1 MKMDT
6 LNIRLFEKAL
16 AGLYGSDAER
26 QKARWLDAISEFEK
40 LFGAERELALFSAP
54 GRTEIGGNHTDHQ
67 HGRVLAAGVNLDVIG
82 VASLNSDGVIRIK
95 SAGFKQDSVRVD
107 ELEPRENERE
117 KACSLI
123 RGMAS
128 GFASMGYAPGG
139 FDMYTTSEVLKGSG
153 LSSSAAFEMIVGA
166 AMNSFFA
173 GGALSAMD
181 IAKLGQK
188 AENNFFGKPSGLM
201 DQAAS
206 ASGGFIRIDFGNIE
220 APDVE
225 KLDFDLSATGYTLC
239 IVDTGG
245 SHADLTNEYAAIP
258 GEMKQIAAH
267 YGATVLREVDPAA
280 FRRDIPE
287 LRREFGDRA
296 VLRACHFFAE
306 NERVLKQANALKSGD
321 FELFLRLVNESG
333 NSSFKYL
340 QNVFCCAAPQ
350 EQGLSL
356 ALSESERVLS
366 GRGACRVHG
375 GGFGGTIQAYVPN
388 DLLDEYRSALE
399 AIFGEGSCKTLLV
412 RPFGAVRLD
421 V

>member
-1 MKMDT
+1 MKKATID
-6 LNIRLFEKAL
+6 IRTFENAL
-16 AGLYGSDAER
+16 EKLYGADATR
-26 QKARWLDAISEFEK
+26 QKARWLGAIDEFESI
-40 LFGAERELALFSAP
+40 FGAGRELALFSAP

-67 HGRVLAAGVNLDVIG
+67 HGRVLAASVDLDVIG
-82 VASLNSDGVIRIK
+82 VAALNSDGVIRIK
-95 SAGFKQDSVRVD
+95 SAGFRQDCVKID
-107 ELEPRENERE
+107 ELEPQERERE

-128 GFASMGYAPGG
+128 GFASHGYAPGG

-181 IAKLGQK
+181 VAKLGQRS
-188 AENNFFGKPSGLM
+188 ENLFFGKPSGLM

-225 KLDFDLSATGYTLC
+225 KLDFDLSGTGYTLC

-245 SHADLTNEYAAIP
+245 SHADLTGEYAAIP
-258 GEMKQIAAH
+258 GEMKQIASH
-267 YGATVLREVDPAA
+267 YGAPVLREVDPAR
-280 FRRDIPE
+280 FRRDIPA

-296 VLRACHFFAE
+296 VLRACHFFDE
-306 NERVLKQANALKSGD
+306 NARVLEQANALKAND

-356 ALSESERVLS
+356 ALNISERVLS

-388 DLLDEYRSALE
+388 ELLDGYRAALE
-399 AIFGEGSCKTLLV
+399 AVFGERSCKALHV
-412 RPFGAVRLD
+412 RHFGAIRLD